1 MMAAAAAP
9 QRTDFTPFM
18 SGITYELPTIEEI
31 GQAPQVDYVASLEET
46 LGPIG
51 ITSSLFK
58 EYIG

>member
-1 MMAAAAAP
+1 
-9 QRTDFTPFM
+9 M

-31 GQAPQVDYVASLEET
+31 GQAPQVDYVASLEKT

>member
-1 MMAAAAAP
+1 MMAAKP
-9 QRTDFTPFM
+9 KEVDFTKFM
-18 SGITYELPTIEEI
+18 SGITYEPLTIEEI